1 MKCLV
6 SVQGTTMTMTE
17 RTPDPA
23 RRKAMLRAFKA
34 QQRAAAAAALPL
46 PKADLAA
53 LFDHL
58 DAELSAVACDDTLRH
73 TTRFLTGRG
82 LDVEHV
88 TGWLRGAGGYCD
100 CEVLANVEGQWE
112 GDL

>member
-6 SVQGTTMTMTE
+6 SVHRTTMTMTE

-23 RRKAMLRAFKA
+23 HRKAILRAFKA

-46 PKADLAA
+46 PRGDLAA

-58 DAELSAVACDDTLRH
+58 DAELSEAGCDDTLRR
-73 TTRFLTGRG
+73 TTCFLAQRG
-82 LDVEHV
+82 LDVERV

-112 GDL
+112 DHP

>member
-23 RRKAMLRAFKA
+23 QRKAMLRAFKA

-46 PKADLAA
+46 PRADLAA

-58 DAELSAVACDDTLRH
+58 DAELSEVGCDDTLRL
-73 TTRFLTGRG
+73 TTRFLTERG
-82 LDVEHV
+82 LDVERV

-112 GDL
+112 GGP